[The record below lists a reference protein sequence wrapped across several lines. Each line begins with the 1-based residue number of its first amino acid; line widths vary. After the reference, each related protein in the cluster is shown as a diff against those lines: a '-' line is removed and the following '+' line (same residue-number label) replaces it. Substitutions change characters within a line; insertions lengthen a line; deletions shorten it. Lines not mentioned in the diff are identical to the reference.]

1 MKNMQP
7 SKRIKAKQTENGR
20 SAKNR
25 VSERQFVS
33 GTELINKK
41 ERQEIAILSIS
52 PWFNGVLVEIK

>member
-7 SKRIKAKQTENGR
+7 SKRIKTKQTENGR

-33 GTELINKK
+33 GTELIKK